1 MKFFTSNVFAPNKAI
16 CKILRT
22 ICFSLLIVFFAAPSV
37 VWAVDAETRYP
48 NRIISTSPSI
58 TETLFALGL
67 GRRVVGVTDFC
78 EYPSEACQLPSIG
91 GMTNPHMETLVTL
104 RPDLVLHLSHS
115 AKMARYTKALGIRSI
130 GIKMDTLD
138 DILNAIKFLGSTFG
152 VKENSEQLLKKLTTG
167 INFYKKRLQDIH
179 PKETLLLLGDSSDP
193 GRDLYA
199 TGPKTFLHELLEI
212 SGGKNILHESMA
224 KYPRLTKE
232 YVIEKSPEVIIE
244 AGPKSQLTPE
254 QVKER
259 LKGWKRFA
267 SIRAVQTG
275 QLYYIG
281 ADYILIP
288 GPRLLSILEQFS
300 QVLHPEIFHNSFDS
314 SRKKEEEM
322 P

>member
-1 MKFFTSNVFAPNKAI
+1 VKLFNFNLFNPIKAV
-16 CKILRT
+16 CNILRT
-22 ICFSLLIVFFAAPSV
+22 IFVLLLLVFLPASSV
-37 VWAVDAETRYP
+37 LWAGDANIRYA

-67 GRRVVGVTDFC
+67 GHRVVGVTDFC
-78 EYPSEACQLPSIG
+78 EYPSEARQLPSIG
-91 GMTNPHMETLVTL
+91 GMTNPHMEALVAL
-104 RPDLVLHLSHS
+104 RPDLVLHLTHS
-115 AKMARYTKALGIRSI
+115 AKMARYTKTLGIPSM

-138 DILNAIKFLGSTFG
+138 DILRSIELLGSKFSIEEDS
-152 VKENSEQLLKKLTTG
+152 KQLLEKLTAG
-167 INFYKKRLQDIH
+167 IDFYKRKLKDIH

-199 TGPKTFLHELLEI
+199 TGPNTFLHELLEI

-254 QVKER
+254 QIKER
-259 LKGWKRFA
+259 LKSWKRF
-267 SIRAVQTG
+267 STIRAVQTG
-275 QLYYIG
+275 QLHYIG

-300 QVLHPEIFHNSFDS
+300 QVLHPKVFQNSFHS
-314 SRKKEEEM
+314 KLKKEEEM
-322 P
+322 

>member
-1 MKFFTSNVFAPNKAI
+1 
-16 CKILRT
+16 
-22 ICFSLLIVFFAAPSV
+22 
-37 VWAVDAETRYP
+37 
-48 NRIISTSPSI
+48 
-58 TETLFALGL
+58 
-67 GRRVVGVTDFC
+67 
-78 EYPSEACQLPSIG
+78 
-91 GMTNPHMETLVTL
+91 
-104 RPDLVLHLSHS
+104 
-115 AKMARYTKALGIRSI
+115 
-130 GIKMDTLD
+130 MDTLD

-199 TGPKTFLHELLEI
+199 TGPKTFLHELLEV

>member
-1 MKFFTSNVFAPNKAI
+1 MAI
-16 CKILRT
+16 
-22 ICFSLLIVFFAAPSV
+22 
-37 VWAVDAETRYP
+37 DAETRYA

-67 GRRVVGVTDFC
+67 GHRVVGVTDFC

-104 RPDLVLHLSHS
+104 GPDLVLHLSHS
-115 AKMARYTKALGIRSI
+115 AKISRYAKALGIRSM

-138 DILNAIKFLGSTFG
+138 DILNAIKLLGSTFG

-167 INFYKKRLQDIH
+167 INFYKKRLKDIH

-259 LKGWKRFA
+259 LKSWERF
-267 SIRAVQTG
+267 STIRAVQTG
-275 QLYYIG
+275 QLHYIG

-288 GPRLLSILEQFS
+288 GPRLVSILEQFS
-300 QVLHPEIFHNSFDS
+300 QVLHPKVFQNSFH
-314 SRKKEEEM
+314 SRLKKEEEM

>member
-1 MKFFTSNVFAPNKAI
+1 MKLYKFNLFNPIKCVCT
-16 CKILRT
+16 ILRAAVV
-22 ICFSLLIVFFAAPSV
+22 LLLLVFLPASSV
-37 VWAVDAETRYP
+37 LWADNPDIRNA

-67 GRRVVGVTDFC
+67 GHRVVGVTDFC
-78 EYPSEACQLPSIG
+78 EYPSEASQLPSIG
-91 GMTNPHMETLVTL
+91 GMTNPNMEALVTL
-104 RPDLVLHLSHS
+104 RPDLVLHLTHS
-115 AKMARYTKALGIRSI
+115 AKMARYTKALGIPSM

-138 DILNAIKFLGSTFG
+138 DILRSIELLGSTFG
-152 VKENSEQLLKKLTTG
+152 IEENSKQLLAELTTG
-167 INFYKKRLQDIH
+167 INFYKKELKNIR

-212 SGGKNILHESMA
+212 SGGKNILHDSMA

-254 QVKER
+254 QIKER
-259 LKGWKRFA
+259 LKGWKRFS

-275 QLYYIG
+275 QLHYIG

-288 GPRLLSILEQFS
+288 GPRLVSILQQFS
-300 QVLHPEIFHNSFDS
+300 KVLHPDIFHNSFHS
-314 SRKKEEEM
+314 IHIKEEEL